1 MSSNDTRAGILGII
15 RRVNAAT
22 VRELAAPDPDIYL
35 TGDTAV
41 AVCPRSMTYLL
52 NGTTYSESGH
62 DVLVFNRHDA
72 EWRAVWRAPLPAAT

>member
-1 MSSNDTRAGILGII
+1 MSSNDARAGILGII
-15 RRVNAAT
+15 RRVHAAT

-41 AVCPRSMTYLL
+41 AVCPWSMTYVL

>member
-1 MSSNDTRAGILGII
+1 MSSNDARAEFLGII
-15 RRVNAAT
+15 RRV
-22 VRELAAPDPDIYL
+22 VREFADPDPEIHL

-41 AVCPRSMTYLL
+41 AVCPWSMTYVL

-72 EWRAVWRAPLPAAT
+72 AGRTVWRAMLPAPT